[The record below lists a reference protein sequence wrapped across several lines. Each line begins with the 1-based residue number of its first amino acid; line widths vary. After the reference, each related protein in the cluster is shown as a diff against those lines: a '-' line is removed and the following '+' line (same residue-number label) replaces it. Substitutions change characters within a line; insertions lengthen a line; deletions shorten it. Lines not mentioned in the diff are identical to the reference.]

1 MEKNSYKIKNII
13 IKSLLHDIDDKE
25 KEILENWLDSKYEN
39 QNLYNKITSSNNI
52 ADKFLLMDSINVEN
66 SLLYNKKILKKSK
79 QKKNIRKLI
88 TYTSSAAAIF
98 IVAIALWNIL
108 FIPSIEKNGKI
119 ASITHGGNKAK
130 LILGNGKEVRLES
143 TTNIALRESS
153 VDVKIQDNK
162 VVYTPSSQNEI
173 SMINKIVTPHGG
185 EYALTL
191 ADGTKVWL
199 NSLSELKFPTVF
211 NGKHRIV
218 ELKGEAYFEV
228 AENKEKPFIVKLD
241 NYDVKVLGTKFNI
254 NNYQNSTKSQT
265 TLCSGK
271 VEILPINQ
279 NIKPLILKP
288 GNQLTLTRQTQE
300 FNVINVETE
309 VYTAWING
317 YYYFVNTNL
326 DEILES
332 LARWYKIQVFFVN
345 KEANNRLFT

>member
-52 ADKFLLMDSINVEN
+52 ADKFLLMDSIDVEN

-108 FIPSIEKNGKI
+108 FIPSIEKNEKI

-130 LILGNGKEVRLES
+130 LILGNGKEVKLES

-173 SMINKIVTPHGG
+173 SMINKIVTP
-185 EYALTL
+185 T
-191 ADGTKVWL
+191 WW
-199 NSLSELKFPTVF
+199 
-211 NGKHRIV
+211 RIC
-218 ELKGEAYFEV
+218 
-228 AENKEKPFIVKLD
+228 
-241 NYDVKVLGTKFNI
+241 I
-254 NNYQNSTKSQT
+254 NA
-265 TLCSGK
+265 C
-271 VEILPINQ
+271 
-279 NIKPLILKP
+279 
-288 GNQLTLTRQTQE
+288 
-300 FNVINVETE
+300 
-309 VYTAWING
+309 
-317 YYYFVNTNL
+317 
-326 DEILES
+326 
-332 LARWYKIQVFFVN
+332 RWN
-345 KEANNRLFT
+345 